1 MNVPLKSA
9 GGEMCGCVK
18 IGVIFWKNG
27 VATHVER
34 ALRACS
40 LFDSVFSFLETQPK
54 EMIRNVH

>member
-54 EMIRNVH
+54 EMIRNVP